1 MTTTLVTGSFRDPS
15 GFLFY
20 NDGILLRQ
28 VNQSYREEYENFIRS
43 GLYNELIKSEL
54 LIPHEETE
62 QKPAISDKAYKLIK
76 PQHVPFVSYPYE
88 WSFSQL
94 KDAALLTLAIQK
106 IALSKNMSL
115 KDASAYNVQFLGGKP
130 IFIDTLSFENYK
142 KGTPWVAYRQFC
154 QHFLAPLA
162 LMSRTD
168 IRLNKL
174 FRIFIDGFPLDLATS
189 LLPNSC
195 KLSFSLGLHI
205 YMHARSQKKYANKF
219 VPIEKIN
226 KTFTLKSF
234 MALLNSLYS
243 AVKKLSWEPGKTE
256 WNDYYESSHNYGK
269 AGLVDKER
277 IVAEFLEK
285 IAPKTVWDFGAN
297 TGRFSKLA
305 AAKDIFVVA
314 WDIDPACVDA
324 NYRMIRQQNEKN
336 VLPLIL
342 DLTNPSPG
350 LGWNNEER
358 MSLAQRGP
366 VDTVLALGLIHH
378 LVISN
383 NLPLSKIVS
392 FFKKTCSSLIVEF
405 IPKSDVQVQK
415 LLSSRNDIFHEYRQ
429 NVFERE
435 FKNCFNILDSKEI
448 QNSGRTLYL
457 MQKR

>member
-1 MTTTLVTGSFRDPS
+1 MTKTIVPGSFRDPS

-20 NDGILLRQ
+20 HEGILFRQ
-28 VNQSYREEYENFIRS
+28 INQSYREEYENFIKS
-43 GLYNELIKSEL
+43 GLYHELIQSEL
-54 LIPHEETE
+54 LIPHEETDS
-62 QKPAISDKAYKLIK
+62 KLAISDKAYKLIK
-76 PQHVPFVSYPYE
+76 PQRVPFVSYPYE

-106 IALSKNMSL
+106 TALTKKMSL

-142 KGTPWVAYRQFC
+142 NGSPWVAYRQFC

-168 IRLNKL
+168 IRLNQL
-174 FRIFIDGFPLDLATS
+174 LRIFIDGLPLDLANS

-195 KLSFSLGLHI
+195 KWNLSLGLHI
-205 YMHARSQKKYANKF
+205 YMHARSQKKYANKIIQ
-219 VPIEKIN
+219 IEKIN
-226 KTFTLKSF
+226 KTFTLRSF
-234 MALLNSLYS
+234 MALIDSLYS
-243 AVKKLSWEPGKTE
+243 TVNKLIWKPGKTE
-256 WNDYYESSHNYGK
+256 WNDYYEASHNYGK
-269 AGLVDKER
+269 SGLKEKEQ
-277 IVAEFLEK
+277 IVVEFLKK

-297 TGRFSKLA
+297 IGRFSKLA
-305 AAKDIFVVA
+305 AAMNIFVVA
-314 WDIDPACVDA
+314 WDIDPACVDT
-324 NYRMIRQQNEKN
+324 NYRIIRRQNEKN

-378 LVISN
+378 LAISN
-383 NLPLSKIVS
+383 NLPLFKIVS
-392 FFKKTCSSLIVEF
+392 FLKKTCSSIIIEF

-415 LLSSRNDIFHEYRQ
+415 LLSTRTDIFHEYRQ
-429 NVFERE
+429 DVFEKE
-435 FKNCFNILDSKEI
+435 FKNYFNIIDSKQI
-448 QNSGRTLYL
+448 RNSGRTLYL